1 MQPLPG
7 RGRLEFWLFC
17 FNVFMYVCFCK
28 HACMCMFLRG
38 PEVSLHLF
46 SIAFHPGVLRGGSPV
61 HPPGASQLRDAP
73 VSASPSAEKN
83 KHAPARQASTCRSRD
98 RTHVPVHVG
107 LAVSQ
112 LSHLPARMCSLPQAG
127 QMPGASIPREFLA
140 CFQRATAAH
149 THSSSPLS
157 SEQDQVTEKPQKLT
171 YTTSRTWS

>member
-1 MQPLPG
+1 
-7 RGRLEFWLFC
+7 
-17 FNVFMYVCFCK
+17 MYVYVPARSRSQPVSFLNCFPSWC
-28 HACMCMFLRG
+28 FERG
-38 PEVSLHLF
+38 LT
-46 SIAFHPGVLRGGSPV
+46 GSST
-61 HPPGASQLRDAP
+61 GASQLRDAP

-98 RTHVPVHVG
+98 RTHAPVLVW

-157 SEQDQVTEKPQKLT
+157 SGQDQVTEKPQKLT

>member
-1 MQPLPG
+1 
-7 RGRLEFWLFC
+7 
-17 FNVFMYVCFCK
+17 MYVYVPARSRSQPVSFLNCFPSWC
-28 HACMCMFLRG
+28 FERG
-38 PEVSLHLF
+38 LT
-46 SIAFHPGVLRGGSPV
+46 GSST
-61 HPPGASQLRDAP
+61 GTSQLRDAP
-73 VSASPSAEKN
+73 VSPPPVLRKISTHQ
-83 KHAPARQASTCRSRD
+83 HARLQHAGLGIELMSL
-98 RTHVPVHVG
+98 VW